1 MLDPEDAR
9 EARLRLGVLAST
21 LLEVSHDLCVI
32 VALADDP
39 KTARRLQTN
48 ARDFLVLADAMA
60 VLDRL
65 GRPVV

>member
-21 LLEVSHDLCVI
+21 LLEDSHELCVI
-32 VALADDP
+32 VSLADDP
-39 KTARRLQTN
+39 ETAKRLQTN
-48 ARDFLVLADAMA
+48 ARDFLALADAMA

-65 GRPVV
+65 RRPVG